1 MEDKLDLIIK
11 NQEIL
16 NRNQVTTFKEL
27 LKVESRLFRSRSSEF
42 LSNFLADIAG
52 TIVSLTFLEDIF
64 KDLKETK

>member
-16 NRNQVTTFKEL
+16 NRNQIIIFKEL

-42 LSNFLADIAG
+42 LSNFLADITG

>member
-1 MEDKLDLIIK
+1 MEDKLDLIIR

-16 NRNQVTTFKEL
+16 NRNQIIIFKEL

>member
-1 MEDKLDLIIK
+1 MEDKLDLIIR

-16 NRNQVTTFKEL
+16 NRNQITIFKEL
-27 LKVESRLFRSRSSEF
+27 LKVESRLFKSRSSEF

>member
-16 NRNQVTTFKEL
+16 NRNQITIFKEL

>member
-16 NRNQVTTFKEL
+16 NRNQVTIFKEL

>member
-16 NRNQVTTFKEL
+16 NRNQIIIFKEL

>member
-16 NRNQVTTFKEL
+16 NSNQITIFKEL

>member
-16 NRNQVTTFKEL
+16 NRNQITTFKEL

>member
-16 NRNQVTTFKEL
+16 NRNQITIFKEL

-42 LSNFLADIAG
+42 LSNFLADITG

>member
-1 MEDKLDLIIK
+1 MVIYEGLIIR

-16 NRNQVTTFKEL
+16 NRNQITIFKEL

-64 KDLKETK
+64 KDLKEAK